1 MRPRIEIKTS
11 PHIKEPDSVERI
23 MRSVVLA
30 LLPVCAF
37 SVYQFGISVAAL
49 LAVTTATAVLTEQL
63 FNRLSGRPSTIG
75 DYSAVITG
83 LLLALTLPPAFPLWM
98 AAVSAFVAIALG
110 KALFG
115 GLGYNPFN
123 PALLGRAF
131 AAAAFPEAASTWTQ
145 AGLADRFT
153 EFLPSTL
160 APPFST
166 PASVDAYTTATPLAE
181 WKFEG
186 GIATETWDL
195 MIGTIAGSAGETSA
209 LLVLACGLFLVLR
222 GAVNW
227 RVPVSV
233 LGSAA
238 ATAGVFYALD
248 PGTYPDPLF
257 VLASGALMLGAF
269 FMASDMSSSPV
280 TPAGIW
286 IYGILIGF
294 LTVIIRFF
302 GGLPEGVM
310 YAILLGNAAVPLIER
325 IAQPR
330 MYGLRKGRGQ

>member
-1 MRPRIEIKTS
+1 MGPRIEIKTS
-11 PHIKEPDSVERI
+11 PHIKAPDSVERI

-49 LAVTTATAVLTEQL
+49 LVVSTVTAVLTEQL
-63 FNRLSGRPSTIG
+63 FNRMSGRPSTIG

-131 AAAAFPEAASTWTQ
+131 AAAAFPEASSTWTQ
-145 AGLADRFT
+145 AGLSERFT

-160 APPFST
+160 AAPFTT

-195 MIGTIAGSAGETSA
+195 LAGTIAGSAGETSA

-248 PGTYPDPLF
+248 PATYPDPLF

-330 MYGLRKGRGQ
+330 MYGLRKRRG

>member
-11 PHIKEPDSVERI
+11 PHIKEPDTVERI

-49 LAVTTATAVLTEQL
+49 LVVTTVTAVLTEQL
-63 FNRLSGRPSTIG
+63 FNQLSGRASTIG

-131 AAAAFPEAASTWTQ
+131 AAAAFPEASSTWTQ

-160 APPFST
+160 ALPFMT
-166 PASVDAYTTATPLAE
+166 PDSVDAYTTATPLAE

-186 GIATETWDL
+186 QIATETWDL
-195 MIGTIAGSAGETSA
+195 MLGTIAGSAGETSA
-209 LLVLACGLFLVLR
+209 LLVLVCGLFLVLR

-248 PGTYPDPLF
+248 PAAYPDPLF

-330 MYGLRKGRGQ
+330 MYGLRKRRG